1 MSAKPRRRP
10 RHRPSKRRNA
20 ARSSILVVDDEQGTV
35 DVLMAVLSDAGFEA
49 AGAANSHDALAK
61 LGRTAIDLVLLDFVM
76 PAPDGGEILRFLR
89 SELGLTDMPVVLMSG
104 VPESMV
110 KRRCRG
116 YQAFLRKPFSLD
128 ELLVTVERWVKPS
141 RALKPRD

>member
-1 MSAKPRRRP
+1 MSAKPRR

-20 ARSSILVVDDEQGTV
+20 GRSSILVIDDEQGTV

-49 AGAANSHDALAK
+49 AGAANSREALAK
-61 LGRTAIDLVLLDFVM
+61 LGRTTIDLVLLDFVM
-76 PAPDGGEILRFLR
+76 PAPDGAEILRFLR

-110 KRRCRG
+110 RRRCRG

-128 ELLVTVERWVKPS
+128 ELLVTVERWAKPA
-141 RALKPRD
+141 RALKPHD